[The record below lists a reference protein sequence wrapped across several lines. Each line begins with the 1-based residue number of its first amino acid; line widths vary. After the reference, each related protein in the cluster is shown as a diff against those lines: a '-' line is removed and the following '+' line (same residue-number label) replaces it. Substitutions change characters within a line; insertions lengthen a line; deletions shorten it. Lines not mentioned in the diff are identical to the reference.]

1 MEMALPLV
9 TIVGL
14 CYNHDRYVL
23 ETLESIREQ
32 SYQHLQVILI
42 DDCSKD
48 NSVSIVETWLKYNRL
63 DWTFIR
69 HEVNIGVTRSLNETL
84 ELAQGEYYKAI
95 ACDDVLMPNFIST
108 MVERFDLLPDEYAMI
123 YSDVQTINENSEVFG
138 STPFSERG
146 WDTDEK
152 VPSGEL
158 FDQLAG
164 WCFIPAAGTF
174 MKTCVLKK
182 LKFNESLIVE
192 DWDLWLRMSKLYLIK
207 GISIAYAKYR
217 IHSASFYQQ
226 KSPAYRD
233 HELRSLE
240 NHLGYS
246 KIADSRINN
255 FIYKHSILL
264 FMYNGDRALYWLWR
278 RFLIKRT
285 MKNFLHVI
293 IVMFNISY
301 KQKQKWFDRVK

>member
-1 MEMALPLV
+1 MQMALPLV

-84 ELAQGEYYKAI
+84 ELAQGKYYKAI

-164 WCFIPAAGTF
+164 WCFIPAPGTLLR
-174 MKTCVLKK
+174 TRVLQEIRFDEN
-182 LKFNESLIVE
+182 LMIE
-192 DWDLWLRMSKLYLIK
+192 DWDMWLQIAKRYKIK
-207 GISIAYAKYR
+207 GIARAMVKYR
-217 IHSASFYQQ
+217 IHSASMFQQ
-226 KSPAYRD
+226 KSPEYRD
-233 HELRSLE
+233 HELRTLE
-240 NHLGYS
+240 KHLGHS
-246 KIADSRINN
+246 QVGDEIINN
-255 FIYKHSILL
+255 FIYNQSIIL
-264 FMYNGDRALYWLWR
+264 FLNNGNRSEYWLQK
-278 RFLIKRT
+278 RFLQKKT
-285 MKNFLHVI
+285 FKNLFKYLKEI
-293 IVMFNISY
+293 ALSKMYF
-301 KQKQKWFDRVK
+301 K

>member
-108 MVERFDLLPDEYAMI
+108 MVERFDLLPDDYAMI

-164 WCFIPAAGTF
+164 WCFIPAPGTLLR
-174 MKTCVLKK
+174 TRVLQEIRFDEN
-182 LKFNESLIVE
+182 LMIE
-192 DWDLWLRMSKLYLIK
+192 DWDMWLQIAKRYKIK
-207 GISIAYAKYR
+207 GIARAIVKYR
-217 IHSASFYQQ
+217 IHSASMFQQ
-226 KSPAYRD
+226 KSPEYRD
-233 HELRSLE
+233 HELRTLE
-240 NHLGYS
+240 KHLGHS
-246 KIADSRINN
+246 QVGDEIINN
-255 FIYKHSILL
+255 FIYNQSIIL
-264 FMYNGDRALYWLWR
+264 FLNNGNRSEYWLKK
-278 RFLIKRT
+278 RFLHKKT
-285 MKNFLHVI
+285 LKNLFKYLKEI
-293 IVMFNISY
+293 AMSKMYF
-301 KQKQKWFDRVK
+301 K